1 MEFLVKSV
9 RPETLK
15 TATLVLAVGE
25 GRKLG
30 ASAKAVDDATGGAI
44 SAVLKRGDL
53 AGKVGQTLLL
63 QSLPNLKAE
72 RVLLV
77 GAGKERELGDRQYR
91 KLASAVLSTLKGLAG
106 ADAALA
112 LGDLAVKGRGA
123 HAKARLLV
131 ETLADG
137 LYVFDRYKSQKAE
150 PLKLKKLTLLADKA
164 DSAAVEQGS
173 KEAQAIAN
181 GMALTRDLGNLPP
194 NVCHPTFL
202 GEQAKGLAKEF
213 KGLKVE
219 VLDEKKLRELGMGSF
234 LAVAQGSDQPP
245 RLIVLQYNGAKK
257 DQAPHVLVGKGIT
270 FDTGGISL
278 KPGLGMDEMKFDM
291 CGAASVFGTF
301 RAVLELQ
308 LPINL
313 VGLLACAENMPSG
326 GATRPGDIVTTM
338 SGQTVEILNTDA
350 EGRLVLCDALTYA
363 ERFKPQSVIDIATLT
378 GACIVALGSN
388 TSGLMGNNEALV
400 RQLLKAGEFADDRAW
415 QLPLF
420 DEYQEQLDSPFADIA
435 NIGGPKAGTIT
446 AGCFLSRFAKKY
458 HWAPPGHRRHRLDQ
472 RRQGQRRHRPPG
484 SVVDPVPAGTGQ
496 VTRVD
501 FYVIPSADPSARLQV
516 ACRLAEKAWRQG
528 MQVYLHCAD
537 EAQRSELDGRLW
549 SFRGEAFIPHSL
561 AEEDAE
567 APVALGLGEPPGNH
581 RDLLINLTLE
591 APGFVPNF
599 SRVAELVVEEPA
611 IRQAARDKFRFY
623 REQGYPLQDHRLP
636 RI

>member
-15 TATLVLAVGE
+15 TATLVIAVGE

-30 ASAKAVDDATGGAI
+30 ATAKAVDEATGGAI
-44 SAVLKRGDL
+44 ANLLKRGDL

-63 QSLPNLKAE
+63 QDLPNLKAE

-77 GAGKERELGDRQYR
+77 GAGKERELSDRAYR
-91 KLASAVLSTLKGLAG
+91 KLVSAVLGNLKSLGG
-106 ADAALA
+106 ADAVLA
-112 LGDLAVKGRGA
+112 LGDLAVKGRNA
-123 HAKARLLV
+123 HGKARLQV

-137 LYVFDRYKSQKAE
+137 TYVFDRFKSQKAE
-150 PLKLKKLTLLADKA
+150 APKLKKITLLADKA
-164 DSAAVEQGS
+164 DAAAVEQGA

-194 NVCHPTFL
+194 NLCHPTFL
-202 GEQAKGLAKEF
+202 GEQAKALGKEY

-257 DQAPHVLVGKGIT
+257 KDEAPHVLVGKGIT

-313 VGLLACAENMPSG
+313 VGVMACAENMPSG

-350 EGRLVLCDALTYA
+350 EGRLVLCDALTYV
-363 ERFKPQSVIDIATLT
+363 ERFKPQSVVDIATLT

-388 TSGLMGNNEALV
+388 TSGLMGNNDTLV
-400 RQLLKAGEFADDRAW
+400 KQLLKAGEVADDRAW

-446 AGCFLSRFAKKY
+446 AGCFLSRFAKKF
-458 HWAPPGHRRHRLDQ
+458 HWAHLDIAGTAWISGGKDKGATG
-472 RRQGQRRHRPPG
+472 R
-484 SVVDPVPAGTGQ
+484 PVPLLTQ
-496 VTRVD
+496 
-501 FYVIPSADPSARLQV
+501 
-516 ACRLAEKAWRQG
+516 
-528 MQVYLHCAD
+528 YL
-537 EAQRSELDGRLW
+537 LDR
-549 SFRGEAFIPHSL
+549 A
-561 AEEDAE
+561 
-567 APVALGLGEPPGNH
+567 
-581 RDLLINLTLE
+581 
-591 APGFVPNF
+591 
-599 SRVAELVVEEPA
+599 
-611 IRQAARDKFRFY
+611 K
-623 REQGYPLQDHRLP
+623 
-636 RI
+636 

>member
-15 TATLVLAVGE
+15 TATLVIAVGE

-30 ASAKAVDDATGGAI
+30 ATAKAVDDVTGGAI
-44 SAVLKRGDL
+44 SALLKRGDL

-63 QSLPNLKAE
+63 QDLPNLKAE

-77 GAGKERELGDRQYR
+77 GAGKERDLSDRAYR
-91 KLASAVLSTLKGLAG
+91 KLVSSVLSTLKNLGG
-106 ADAALA
+106 GDATLA
-112 LGDLAVKGRGA
+112 LGDLAVKGRDA
-123 HAKARLLV
+123 HGKARLQV

-137 LYVFDRYKSQKAE
+137 TYVFDRFKSQKADA
-150 PLKLKKLTLLADKA
+150 PKLKKITLLVDKA
-164 DSAAVEQGS
+164 DAAAVEQGAR
-173 KEAQAIAN
+173 EAQAIAN

-194 NVCHPTFL
+194 NLCHPSFL
-202 GEQAKGLAKEF
+202 GEQARALGKEY

-257 DQAPHVLVGKGIT
+257 KDEAPHVLVGKGIT

-313 VGLLACAENMPSG
+313 VGVMACAENMPSG

-350 EGRLVLCDALTYA
+350 EGRLVLCDALTYV
-363 ERFKPQSVIDIATLT
+363 ERFKPQSVVDIATLT

-388 TSGLMGNNEALV
+388 TSGLMGNNDTLV
-400 RQLLKAGEFADDRAW
+400 RQLLKAGEVADDRAW

-458 HWAPPGHRRHRLDQ
+458 HWAHLDIAGTAWISGGKDKGATG
-472 RRQGQRRHRPPG
+472 R
-484 SVVDPVPAGTGQ
+484 PVPLLTQ
-496 VTRVD
+496 
-501 FYVIPSADPSARLQV
+501 
-516 ACRLAEKAWRQG
+516 
-528 MQVYLHCAD
+528 YL
-537 EAQRSELDGRLW
+537 LDR
-549 SFRGEAFIPHSL
+549 A
-561 AEEDAE
+561 
-567 APVALGLGEPPGNH
+567 
-581 RDLLINLTLE
+581 
-591 APGFVPNF
+591 
-599 SRVAELVVEEPA
+599 
-611 IRQAARDKFRFY
+611 K
-623 REQGYPLQDHRLP
+623 
-636 RI
+636 

>member
-15 TATLVLAVGE
+15 TATLVIAVGE

-30 ASAKAVDDATGGAI
+30 ATAKAVDEATGGAI
-44 SAVLKRGDL
+44 ATLLKRGDL

-63 QSLPNLKAE
+63 QDLPNIKAE

-77 GAGKERELGDRQYR
+77 GAGKERELSDRAYR
-91 KLASAVLSTLKGLAG
+91 KLVSAVLNNLKNLGG
-106 ADAALA
+106 ADAVLA
-112 LGDLAVKGRGA
+112 LGDLAVKGRNA
-123 HAKARLLV
+123 HGKARLQV

-137 LYVFDRYKSQKAE
+137 TYVFDRFKSQKAE
-150 PLKLKKLTLLADKA
+150 APKLKKVTLLVDKA
-164 DSAAVEQGS
+164 DAAAVEQGA
-173 KEAQAIAN
+173 KQAQAIAN

-194 NVCHPTFL
+194 NLCHPTFL
-202 GEQAKGLAKEF
+202 GEQAKALGKEY

-257 DQAPHVLVGKGIT
+257 KEEAPHVLVGKGIT

-313 VGLLACAENMPSG
+313 VGVMACAENMPSG

-350 EGRLVLCDALTYA
+350 EGRLVLCDALTYV
-363 ERFKPQSVIDIATLT
+363 ERFKPQSVVDIATLT

-388 TSGLMGNNEALV
+388 TSGLMGNNDALIK
-400 RQLLKAGEFADDRAW
+400 QLLKAGEVADDRAW

-446 AGCFLSRFAKKY
+446 AGCFLSRFAKKF
-458 HWAPPGHRRHRLDQ
+458 HWAHLDIAGTAWISGGKDKGATG
-472 RRQGQRRHRPPG
+472 R
-484 SVVDPVPAGTGQ
+484 PVPLLTQ
-496 VTRVD
+496 YLLDRV
-501 FYVIPSADPSARLQV
+501 
-516 ACRLAEKAWRQG
+516 K
-528 MQVYLHCAD
+528 
-537 EAQRSELDGRLW
+537 
-549 SFRGEAFIPHSL
+549 
-561 AEEDAE
+561 
-567 APVALGLGEPPGNH
+567 
-581 RDLLINLTLE
+581 
-591 APGFVPNF
+591 
-599 SRVAELVVEEPA
+599 
-611 IRQAARDKFRFY
+611 
-623 REQGYPLQDHRLP
+623 
-636 RI
+636 

>member
-15 TATLVLAVGE
+15 TATLVIAVGE

-30 ASAKAVDDATGGAI
+30 ATAKAVDEATGGAI
-44 SAVLKRGDL
+44 ANLLKRGDL

-63 QSLPNLKAE
+63 QDLPNIKAE

-77 GAGKERELGDRQYR
+77 GAGKERELSDRAYR
-91 KLASAVLSTLKGLAG
+91 KLVSAVLNNLKNLGG
-106 ADAALA
+106 ADAVLA
-112 LGDLAVKGRGA
+112 LGDLAVKGRNA
-123 HAKARLLV
+123 HGKARLQV

-137 LYVFDRYKSQKAE
+137 TYVFDRFKSQKAE
-150 PLKLKKLTLLADKA
+150 APKLKKITLLADKA
-164 DSAAVEQGS
+164 DAAAVEHGA

-194 NVCHPTFL
+194 NLCHPTFL
-202 GEQAKGLAKEF
+202 GEQAKALGKEY
-213 KGLKVE
+213 KSLKVE

-257 DQAPHVLVGKGIT
+257 KDEAPHVLVGKGIT

-313 VGLLACAENMPSG
+313 VGVMACAENMPSG

-350 EGRLVLCDALTYA
+350 EGRLVLCDALTYV
-363 ERFKPQSVIDIATLT
+363 ERFKPQSVVDIATLT

-388 TSGLMGNNEALV
+388 TSGLMGNNDALIK
-400 RQLLKAGEFADDRAW
+400 QLLKAGEVADDRAW

-446 AGCFLSRFAKKY
+446 AGCFLSRFAKKF
-458 HWAPPGHRRHRLDQ
+458 HWAHLDIAGTAWISGGKDKGATG
-472 RRQGQRRHRPPG
+472 R
-484 SVVDPVPAGTGQ
+484 PVPLLTQ
-496 VTRVD
+496 
-501 FYVIPSADPSARLQV
+501 
-516 ACRLAEKAWRQG
+516 
-528 MQVYLHCAD
+528 YL
-537 EAQRSELDGRLW
+537 LDR
-549 SFRGEAFIPHSL
+549 A
-561 AEEDAE
+561 
-567 APVALGLGEPPGNH
+567 
-581 RDLLINLTLE
+581 
-591 APGFVPNF
+591 
-599 SRVAELVVEEPA
+599 
-611 IRQAARDKFRFY
+611 K
-623 REQGYPLQDHRLP
+623 
-636 RI
+636 

>member
-44 SAVLKRGDL
+44 GAALKRGDL

-63 QSLPNLKAE
+63 QNLPNLKAE

-106 ADAALA
+106 ADAVLA
-112 LGDLAVKGRGA
+112 LGDLAVKGRDA

-202 GEQAKGLAKEF
+202 GEQAKALAKEF

-234 LAVAQGSDQPP
+234 LAVAQGSEQPP

-257 DQAPHVLVGKGIT
+257 DEAPHVLVGKGIT

-363 ERFKPQSVIDIATLT
+363 ERFKPQSVVDIATLT

-458 HWAPPGHRRHRLDQ
+458 HWAHLDIAGTAWISGGKDKGATG
-472 RRQGQRRHRPPG
+472 R
-484 SVVDPVPAGTGQ
+484 PVPLLTQ
-496 VTRVD
+496 
-501 FYVIPSADPSARLQV
+501 
-516 ACRLAEKAWRQG
+516 
-528 MQVYLHCAD
+528 YL
-537 EAQRSELDGRLW
+537 
-549 SFRGEAFIPHSL
+549 
-561 AEEDAE
+561 
-567 APVALGLGEPPGNH
+567 
-581 RDLLINLTLE
+581 LE
-591 APGFVPNF
+591 RA
-599 SRVAELVVEEPA
+599 
-611 IRQAARDKFRFY
+611 K
-623 REQGYPLQDHRLP
+623 
-636 RI
+636 

>member
-15 TATLVLAVGE
+15 TATLVIAVGE

-30 ASAKAVDDATGGAI
+30 ASAKAVDEATGGAI
-44 SAVLKRGDL
+44 ANLLKRGDL

-63 QSLPNLKAE
+63 QDLPNLKAE

-77 GAGKERELGDRQYR
+77 GAGKERELSDRAYR
-91 KLASAVLSTLKGLAG
+91 KLVSAVLNNLKNLGG
-106 ADAALA
+106 ADAVLA
-112 LGDLAVKGRGA
+112 LGDLAVKGRTA
-123 HAKARLLV
+123 HGKARLQV

-137 LYVFDRYKSQKAE
+137 TYVFDRFKSQKAE
-150 PLKLKKLTLLADKA
+150 APKLKKITLLADKA
-164 DSAAVEQGS
+164 DAAAVEQGA

-194 NVCHPTFL
+194 NLCHPTFL
-202 GEQAKGLAKEF
+202 GEQAKALGKEY
-213 KGLKVE
+213 KGLKAE

-257 DQAPHVLVGKGIT
+257 KDEAPHVLVGKGIT

-313 VGLLACAENMPSG
+313 VGVMACAENMPSG

-350 EGRLVLCDALTYA
+350 EGRLVLCDALTYV
-363 ERFKPQSVIDIATLT
+363 ERFKPQSVVDIATLT

-388 TSGLMGNNEALV
+388 TSGLMGNNDVLIK
-400 RQLLKAGEFADDRAW
+400 QLLKAGEVADDRAW

-446 AGCFLSRFAKKY
+446 AGCFLSRFAKKF
-458 HWAPPGHRRHRLDQ
+458 HWAHLDIAGTAWISGGKDKGATG
-472 RRQGQRRHRPPG
+472 R
-484 SVVDPVPAGTGQ
+484 PVPLLTQ
-496 VTRVD
+496 
-501 FYVIPSADPSARLQV
+501 
-516 ACRLAEKAWRQG
+516 
-528 MQVYLHCAD
+528 YL
-537 EAQRSELDGRLW
+537 LDR
-549 SFRGEAFIPHSL
+549 A
-561 AEEDAE
+561 
-567 APVALGLGEPPGNH
+567 
-581 RDLLINLTLE
+581 
-591 APGFVPNF
+591 
-599 SRVAELVVEEPA
+599 
-611 IRQAARDKFRFY
+611 K
-623 REQGYPLQDHRLP
+623 
-636 RI
+636 